1 MEVIEIKFLLKL
13 LAYDNDRTTISNIR
27 LGTSIKASVRNNVCK
42 RLYDLGLI
50 QFTEKIAKIRI
61 TTKGKTAL
69 NKNPEQL
76 TQLHLKVLLA
86 CQKKGIAPSGT
97 RISAAQGRQIIISEL
112 VALGLITISTKIH
125 EVWLTAPGKEYLA
138 ISYKPTGGGNINLSK
153 KMLADYLEFL
163 RGYFSTAQSEEQV
176 TPAAAELSDDNN
188 IDDNVILRATSEA
201 VAFGTADLDQQ
212 HSSENYLPIFH
223 LRKHFPSLS
232 REKLDQALYR
242 RPAADKIDFSTLAE
256 VEAYTTEQISA
267 GIDQLIGGSLFY
279 ISRVTANV
287 TSSY

>member
-13 LAYDNDRTTISNIR
+13 LAHDNHRTTISNIR
-27 LGTSIKASVRNNVCK
+27 LGSSIKASVRNNVCK
-42 RLYDLGLI
+42 RLFDLGLV

-61 TTKGKTAL
+61 TALGKTAL
-69 NKNPEQL
+69 SKNPEQL

-86 CQKKGIAPSGT
+86 CQKKGIPPSGT
-97 RISAAQGRQIIISEL
+97 RISTAQGRQTIISEL
-112 VALGLITISTKIH
+112 VALGLITVVTKIN
-125 EVWLTAPGKEYLA
+125 EVWLTNAGREYLA
-138 ISYKPTGGGNINLSK
+138 LKYKPTGGGNINLSK

-163 RGYFSTAQSEEQV
+163 RGYFTTAQQEEQV
-176 TPAAAELSDDNN
+176 TPTAAELPNDNN
-188 IDDNVILRATSEA
+188 IDDNVIYQAI
-201 VAFGTADLDQQ
+201 VDLDNW
-212 HSSENYLPIFH
+212 HETDNYLPIFH

-242 RPAADKIDFSTLAE
+242 LQAADKIDFSTLAE

-287 TSSY
+287 TSLY

>member
-13 LAYDNDRTTISNIR
+13 LAYKNHRTTISNIR
-27 LGTSIKASVRNNVCK
+27 LGTSIKASVRNQVCW
-42 RLYDLGLI
+42 RLFDLGLV

-61 TTKGKTAL
+61 TASGKTAL
-69 NKNPEQL
+69 SKNAEQL

-86 CQKKGIAPSGT
+86 CQKKGIPPSGT
-97 RISAAQGRQIIISEL
+97 GISTAQGRQTIISEL
-112 VALGLITISTKIH
+112 VALGLITVSTKIH

-138 ISYKPTGGGNINLSK
+138 LKYKPTGGGNINLSK

-163 RGYFSTAQSEEQV
+163 RGYFSTAQQEEQV
-176 TPAAAELSDDNN
+176 TPAAPELVDDENV
-188 IDDNVILRATSEA
+188 DDHMIYQAIAN
-201 VAFGTADLDQQ
+201 LDQQ

-242 RPAADKIDFSTLAE
+242 LQAADKIDFSTLAE
-256 VEAYTTEQISA
+256 VEAYTTEEIDA
-267 GIDQLIGGSLFY
+267 GISQVVGGKLFY
-279 ISRVTANV
+279 VSRETA
-287 TSSY
+287 